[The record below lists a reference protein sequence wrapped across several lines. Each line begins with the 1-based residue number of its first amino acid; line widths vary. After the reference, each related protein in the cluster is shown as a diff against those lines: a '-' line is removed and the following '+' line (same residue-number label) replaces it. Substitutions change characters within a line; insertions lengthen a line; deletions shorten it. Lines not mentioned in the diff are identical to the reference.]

1 MAFHVRDP
9 KADALVREVARQRGL
24 GITETI
30 REVFEE
36 VLMHKPGAGS
46 MSPEELRD
54 RLQPLIDRVQSMP
67 KTGVALDKAFYD
79 ELWGQGDD

>member
-36 VLMHKPGAGS
+36 VLTQKRGTGS
-46 MSPEELRD
+46 MTPAELRD
-54 RLQPLIDRVQSMP
+54 RLQPLIERVQSMP
-67 KTGVALDKAFYD
+67 KTGAALDKAFYD